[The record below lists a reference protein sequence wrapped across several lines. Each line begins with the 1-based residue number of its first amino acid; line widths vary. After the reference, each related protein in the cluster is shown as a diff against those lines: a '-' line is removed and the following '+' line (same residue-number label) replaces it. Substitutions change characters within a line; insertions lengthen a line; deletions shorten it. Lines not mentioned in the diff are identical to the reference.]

1 MKSSIDQLRVVALLV
16 ISLMVLTGCEK
27 NPFQSNPDGEGRTEQ
42 NGEADSQAGKASPSA
57 PAKIFGGHMFAFEPD
72 DYVGDWSHSVKSDLI
87 RIFILDKETKSKSP
101 INADTV
107 LIRRGDVI
115 FSLDPE
121 EPDED
126 GKTAVF
132 SLDNKDLAIA
142 MNLGVTVE
150 MTVDGEKYSAKIA
163 AHSH

>member
-1 MKSSIDQLRVVALLV
+1 
-16 ISLMVLTGCEK
+16 
-27 NPFQSNPDGEGRTEQ
+27 
-42 NGEADSQAGKASPSA
+42 
-57 PAKIFGGHMFAFEPD
+57 MFAFEPD